1 LVTSGPFLYH
11 LWYMIGV
18 EATAVFF
25 YRKLKGR
32 GKFFT
37 GGPLWIPKFTNGV
50 NGQQVDGLFA

>member
-1 LVTSGPFLYH
+1 
-11 LWYMIGV
+11 MIGV